1 MKRATAPA
9 KLRREPLRGPADERW
24 RERAGRLFAEFERP
38 AHALVRRAF
47 RGAFSADEIDDIY
60 SGAWVGTLR
69 ALADREAGLSDEEV
83 RSYVLTAV
91 ANQAGKELRRRR
103 RKPTAPLELVGPVP
117 DLAETP
123 EELAGGAE
131 ESRVTRDLL
140 ASLPPRRR
148 AVLLLR
154 YGWGLEPAQVCALIE
169 GLSPRAYRR
178 EITRGVEQLTRR
190 MRALERGEW
199 CADREPLLRALVAGV
214 ADGDQER
221 QARAHLAHCRPC
233 SEFVARL
240 SDHLH
245 DIGGALAA
253 SGAIDRL
260 QAHLPFADR
269 LAELGD
275 RGREVAAGALVRAPA
290 GAENAA
296 GPIGAADAGR
306 GAGAVGTG
314 VLAKLAGLGGAG
326 QACGRLPGRGRG
338 RHRLRRRR
346 DRPARDRERGRE
358 ARPGTTGG
366 RPRRSGRG
374 RDAAD
379 PERPAGARR
388 SRRAGRRRARPEPG
402 DAPGGRGSRAG
413 EAGVGGPG
421 ARGSECP
428 RRRSGVRR
436 PGSGL
441 ALDSGPHHLR
451 GFGRVGR
458 VRWRRLGG
466 PAGVRAVT
474 RRGWIALVATLAASA
489 AAAPAAHGAGAT
501 YTVLKCHVNSRSA
514 SEAVAEVRGPY
525 STANRCSGVDQR
537 LEVTNYGFATSSQTA
552 YWRFNAPAGTA
563 IVGLKV
569 RANLRR
575 DNHHLA
581 QIVVLNSAGTP
592 RVLANGLDTGQG
604 FQDHLFTGLNDA
616 ALVLHLVCNDV
627 GGCPSSEQ
635 AHAYA
640 QNIELVLS
648 DRSDPQVTS
657 VSGSLVGGGWLRG
670 EQRLAAQ
677 ASDSGSGLRNPAL
690 RRSMAATSAGCL
702 AVCTAGSVAFTRA
715 LSFRA

>member
-269 LAELGD
+269 LAEFGD

-326 QACGRLPGRGRG
+326 KLAVACLGGGVAATACVAAGIGPLGIGSQGERPIPE
-338 RHRLRRRR
+338 RRAA
-346 DRPARDRERGRE
+346 ARDGRVE
-358 ARPGTTGG
+358 AVTLPT
-366 RPRRSGRG
+366 P
-374 RDAAD
+374 DALPAL
-379 PERPAGARR
+379 AGAG
-388 SRRAGRRRARPEPG
+388 APAVAEP
-402 DAPGGRGSRAG
+402 APS
-413 EAGVGGPG
+413 
-421 ARGSECP
+421 
-428 RRRSGVRR
+428 
-436 PGSGL
+436 
-441 ALDSGPHHLR
+441 
-451 GFGRVGR
+451 
-458 VRWRRLGG
+458 
-466 PAGVRAVT
+466 
-474 RRGWIALVATLAASA
+474 
-489 AAAPAAHGAGAT
+489 PAAHPEDEDPEPAKPESEDPAP
-501 YTVLKCHVNSRSA
+501 VAPSA
-514 SEAVAEVRGPY
+514 PA
-525 STANRCSGVDQR
+525 VDQ
-537 LEVTNYGFATSSQTA
+537 EFGVPAAASPSTPAPTTSA
-552 YWRFNAPAGTA
+552 
-563 IVGLKV
+563 
-569 RANLRR
+569 
-575 DNHHLA
+575 
-581 QIVVLNSAGTP
+581 
-592 RVLANGLDTGQG
+592 
-604 FQDHLFTGLNDA
+604 
-616 ALVLHLVCNDV
+616 
-627 GGCPSSEQ
+627 
-635 AHAYA
+635 
-640 QNIELVLS
+640 
-648 DRSDPQVTS
+648 
-657 VSGSLVGGGWLRG
+657 VSGGSGGSGGG
-670 EQRLAAQ
+670 
-677 ASDSGSGLRNPAL
+677 GS
-690 RRSMAATSAGCL
+690 
-702 AVCTAGSVAFTRA
+702 AVQQEFGP
-715 LSFRA
+715 